1 MVASVATAVFA
12 VLTSLPS
19 GKGNRNAR
27 IRSLGGGDYKI
38 VIPNHKKK
46 QDVSV
51 SSKADSIFSIDHSS
65 LTSRWSDLK
74 DIAGSDGVLGSI
86 NYAVSGESL
95 GHAFRFESVKR
106 KGKKLVLKG
115 SLVTSTDD
123 FLDSS
128 YSSNSLEGALD
139 SVSPVDVS
147 RGVVSG
153 LGFSLGMPS
162 GSESIVSDLADS
174 ASSLLKSF
182 DYRKVFAIPGSD
194 SSVTLALTGTPSFT
208 PKLNTPSLLS
218 IADFDQYSF
227 SAEAGLDWSG
237 TLTLDTPSEIGKYSF
252 SKSIELEP
260 IHQDFNDAGDGV
272 DVSTAFSPKVDLD
285 LDFSLTSDSQLGKSL
300 VFSVGQDL
308 KVSASVSTKG
318 IEFENLS
325 KPFQSSLRSGGARVD
340 DITGFVMSG
349 ALTADV
355 EATAVVSADVPIFGK
370 QKVATVTADFNLP
383 VSLTADETPSIVAL
397 LNGDLDVD
405 VTPVLGS
412 TISKDFPIGPYKSDN
427 LLNLLA

>member
-46 QDVSV
+46 QDVNI

-95 GHAFRFESVKR
+95 GHTFRFESVKR

-139 SVSPVDVS
+139 SASPVDVS
-147 RGVVSG
+147 RGVISG

-174 ASSLLKSF
+174 AMQM
-182 DYRKVFAIPGSD
+182 IMPC
-194 SSVTLALTGTPSFT
+194 
-208 PKLNTPSLLS
+208 
-218 IADFDQYSF
+218 
-227 SAEAGLDWSG
+227 W
-237 TLTLDTPSEIGKYSF
+237 
-252 SKSIELEP
+252 
-260 IHQDFNDAGDGV
+260 
-272 DVSTAFSPKVDLD
+272 
-285 LDFSLTSDSQLGKSL
+285 
-300 VFSVGQDL
+300 
-308 KVSASVSTKG
+308 
-318 IEFENLS
+318 
-325 KPFQSSLRSGGARVD
+325 
-340 DITGFVMSG
+340 
-349 ALTADV
+349 
-355 EATAVVSADVPIFGK
+355 
-370 QKVATVTADFNLP
+370 
-383 VSLTADETPSIVAL
+383 
-397 LNGDLDVD
+397 
-405 VTPVLGS
+405 
-412 TISKDFPIGPYKSDN
+412 
-427 LLNLLA
+427 

>member
-1 MVASVATAVFA
+1 MVASFATAVFA
-12 VLTSLPS
+12 VLTSIPS
-19 GKGNRNAR
+19 GKGNSNAR
-27 IRSLGGGDYKI
+27 IRYLKGGEYKI

-46 QDVSV
+46 QDVNI
-51 SSKADSIFSIDHSS
+51 SSKADSISSIDHSS

-106 KGKKLVLKG
+106 KRKKLVLKG

-139 SVSPVDVS
+139 SASPVDVS

-252 SKSIELEP
+252 SKSIELDP

-308 KVSASVSTKG
+308 RVSASVSTEG

-325 KPFQSSLRSGGARVD
+325 KPFQASLSSGDAKID
-340 DITGFVMSG
+340 DITGFSMSG
-349 ALTADV
+349 TLTADV

-370 QKVATVTADFNLP
+370 RKVATATADFNLP
-383 VSLTADETPSIVAL
+383 VSLAADEIPSIIAS
-397 LNGDLDVD
+397 LNGSLDVD
-405 VTPVLGS
+405 VTPVLGP
-412 TISKDFPIGPYKSDN
+412 TISKDFAIGPYKSDN

>member
-1 MVASVATAVFA
+1 
-12 VLTSLPS
+12 
-19 GKGNRNAR
+19 
-27 IRSLGGGDYKI
+27 
-38 VIPNHKKK
+38 
-46 QDVSV
+46 
-51 SSKADSIFSIDHSS
+51 
-65 LTSRWSDLK
+65 
-74 DIAGSDGVLGSI
+74 
-86 NYAVSGESL
+86 
-95 GHAFRFESVKR
+95 
-106 KGKKLVLKG
+106 
-115 SLVTSTDD
+115 VTSTDD

-139 SVSPVDVS
+139 SASPVDVS

-194 SSVTLALTGTPSFT
+194 SSVTLALNGTPSFT

-252 SKSIELEP
+252 SKSIELDP

-325 KPFQSSLRSGGARVD
+325 KPFQSSLQSGGARVD
-340 DITGFVMSG
+340 NITGFVMSG

-355 EATAVVSADVPIFGK
+355 EATAVVRADLPWGK

-397 LNGDLDVD
+397 LNGELDVD
-405 VTPVLGS
+405 VTPVIGS